1 MLWSSLLPSA
11 WRRAAL
17 TLAGLL
23 AALAA
28 PAAGAQPT
36 NQEALEAL
44 AVGCLADVPDGL
56 DAFRLDVP
64 AATPYLQTALVARW
78 SAPGRA
84 VYVADSTA
92 TSALPTLSVAVD
104 EAAVT
109 YARAGRGAYDRT
121 VRLAVR
127 HALTAPDGRI
137 LSAEACS
144 DAYTD
149 TIARS
154 QVARLESPT
163 YPETQG
169 AQPQAGW
176 VRRYAQPAVL
186 ATAVVVTVYLFFS
199 LRSDRADD
207 VP

>member
-1 MLWSSLLPSA
+1 MLRSPLLPSA
-11 WRRAAL
+11 WHCAAL
-17 TLAGLL
+17 ALLGLL

-28 PAAGAQPT
+28 PATWAQPT

-44 AVGCLADVPDGL
+44 AVGCLAEVPDGL

-64 AATPYLQTALVARW
+64 AAMPYLQTALVARW
-78 SAPGRA
+78 STPGRA
-84 VYVADSTA
+84 VYAVDSTA
-92 TSALPTLSVAVD
+92 TSSVPTLTVAVD

-109 YARAGRGAYDRT
+109 YARAGRSAYERT
-121 VRLAVR
+121 VRLSLR

-137 LSAEACS
+137 LSADGCS
-144 DAYTD
+144 ETYTD

-154 QVARLESPT
+154 RVARLETPA

-169 AQPQAGW
+169 VLPQAGW

-186 ATAVVVTVYLFFS
+186 ATAAVVTAYLFFS